1 MSGVLEVVRIVR
13 PECPGGFCEINKTDL
28 KESDV
33 LFDEKRQKRKQ
44 RERLREVDL
53 QTRDNYGSSI

>member
-33 LFDEKRQKRKQ
+33 LFSEDAGEGPRKEVKAGRPANKR
-44 RERLREVDL
+44 
-53 QTRDNYGSSI
+53 